1 LISCT
6 PWKDGFELFHD
17 ARCIVR
23 HSSRH
28 PGFFLSPIPGTSKN
42 SPTGSLVSRSWKGL
56 GACSIKNEGPD
67 KFFLSFS
74 GGFAVEVTALKEL
87 VILAISAIKPDYTAL
102 RIYFPLASGEFL
114 FGLAPHEALSLS
126 GKKLS
131 LRTPVDTAQV
141 KPIPTVF
148 SSQAWWLHVP
158 GGIPSDWSFGSTRM
172 EVGFEASVRTIVL
185 GFDESPG
192 GAMESLCG
200 NLAAWKKTESDAK
213 YSGIGYLATQGPVIH
228 LRGSVDDTGEILSTL
243 QKAGV
248 EPGLILRGQDS
259 SLPETLISTLG
270 VQQWNDFITASGYV
284 PVASIPAALSLSFSG
299 AANPFIP
306 FLPQEAGNE
315 SNVESLQFLD
325 LAGFGPLCQ
334 LSLANPGA
342 YSREFRARLIASL
355 KIFALLKPYREACAR
370 EWELKALP
378 ALRHPS
384 LEFPASKEL
393 WTRKDQL
400 LFGRDLLM
408 APPIGRL
415 PSTGLRKRK
424 ALLPDAEW
432 VHLWTSRHY
441 GGGVVELED
450 PPGKP
455 VVFFRNESDFAGL
468 FDEIRKKATR
478 F

>member
-1 LISCT
+1 M
-6 PWKDGFELFHD
+6 
-17 ARCIVR
+17 R

-42 SPTGSLVSRSWKGL
+42 SPRVSLLSRSWKGL
-56 GACSIKNEGPD
+56 GACSIKSEGPD
-67 KFFLSFS
+67 KYFLSFS
-74 GGFAVEVTALKEL
+74 GGFAVEVIASKEL
-87 VILAISAIKPDYTAL
+87 VKLEFSAIKAENSAL
-102 RIYFPLASGEFL
+102 RIYFPLAPGEFL
-114 FGLAPHEALSLS
+114 FGLAPYEALSLA

-131 LRTPVDTAQV
+131 LRKPGDAAQI

-158 GGIPSDWSFGSTRM
+158 GGIPSGWSFSSTRM
-172 EVGFEASVRTIVL
+172 ELRFEASVRDIVL
-185 GFDESPG
+185 GFEESPG
-192 GAMESLCG
+192 EAMESLCG
-200 NLAAWKKTESDAK
+200 NLAAWNRSESDAK

-228 LRGSVDDTGEILSTL
+228 LQGTVDETGQILSVL

-270 VQQWNDFITASGYV
+270 VQQWYDFVKTSGYV
-284 PVASIPAALSLSFSG
+284 PVASVPAALSLSFSG
-299 AANPFIP
+299 GANPFIP
-306 FLPQEAGNE
+306 FLQQEAGNE
-315 SNVESLQFLD
+315 RNAEALQFLD
-325 LAGFGPLCQ
+325 LAAFGPLCK
-334 LSLANPGA
+334 LSLANPSS
-342 YSREFRARLIASL
+342 YSREFWSRLIASL
-355 KIFALLKPYREACAR
+355 KVFALLKPYREACAR
-370 EWELKALP
+370 EWEVKAIP

-393 WTRKDQL
+393 WARKDQL
-400 LFGRDLLM
+400 LFGRDLLV
-408 APPIGRL
+408 APPMGRL
-415 PSTGLRKRK
+415 PRAGLRKRK
-424 ALLPDAEW
+424 VLLPEAEW

-441 GGGVVELED
+441 GEGVVELED

-455 VVFFRNESDFAGL
+455 VVFFRKESDFAGL